1 MAGRALALAMLA
13 LCVACATEHHTTVI
27 AAEAVGVSE
36 AQLVAASQA
45 ACESYGMV
53 RGTAVFDRCVR
64 DEFAARRPG

>member
-13 LCVACATEHHTTVI
+13 LCAACATEQHATVV
-27 AAEAVGVSE
+27 AADVVVVSE

-45 ACESYGMV
+45 ACESYGIV